1 MYRQGLKPAVQRELI
16 RSRATIN
23 TLKELVS
30 EAIQV
35 DNKLY
40 KLALEE
46 RLFNQGTRT
55 SKRTNNRPRQGPQR
69 SEPNQGR
76 PRNYPPRVPG
86 AYTTIGYEP
95 MHLNNINKGPGKP
108 KFHNRNKKK
117 ITYYNYNKE
126 GHIARDYQSKNKV
139 IQQLNILTYSQ
150 DKGIEEEE

>member
-1 MYRQGLKPAVQRELI
+1 M
-16 RSRATIN
+16 RSGATIN
-23 TLKELVS
+23 TLEELVS

-35 DNKLY
+35 DNELY
-40 KLALEE
+40 ELALEE

-55 SKRTNNRPRQGPQR
+55 SERTNDQPRQGPRR

-86 AYTTIGYEP
+86 AYTTIRYEP
-95 MHLNNINKGPGKP
+95 MHLDNINKGPGKP

-117 ITYYNYNKE
+117 ITCYNCNKE
-126 GHIARDYQSKNKV
+126 GHMARDCQSKNKV
-139 IQQLNILTYSQ
+139 VQQLNVLTHSR